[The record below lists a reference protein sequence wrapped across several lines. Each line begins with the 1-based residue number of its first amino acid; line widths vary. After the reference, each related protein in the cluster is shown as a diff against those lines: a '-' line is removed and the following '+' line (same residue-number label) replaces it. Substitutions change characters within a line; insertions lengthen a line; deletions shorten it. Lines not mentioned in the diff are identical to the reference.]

1 MRREI
6 SRILLNGFYVHI
18 DTMRIIDNTTIYS
31 WINLSSVDIMM
42 MNDDAVEQGYNNLL
56 ISKMSSEFIEI

>member
-6 SRILLNGFYVHI
+6 SRILLNGFMCILILCVSLTTRRSI
-18 DTMRIIDNTTIYS
+18 LDQSII
-31 WINLSSVDIMM
+31 LDIMM